1 MAVCLGRLFFFFK
14 MGERWEFEGR
24 CLSEDGEGTWNQ
36 HVHVRE
42 FVYNE
47 ARFHRAQWKEL

>member
-1 MAVCLGRLFFFFK
+1 MAVCLGRVFFFK

-47 ARFHRAQWKEL
+47 AGFHRAQWKEL